1 MIPPRVFEW
10 ISRFISSQISSV
22 AAPIFNYKGSII
34 ASISIAGLNVNYRK
48 EMLPSLVEKVK
59 SAVLEI
65 SRKFGYI
72 PTT

>member
-1 MIPPRVFEW
+1 M
-10 ISRFISSQISSV
+10 
-22 AAPIFNYKGSII
+22 
-34 ASISIAGLNVNYRK
+34 SIAGLNVNYRK